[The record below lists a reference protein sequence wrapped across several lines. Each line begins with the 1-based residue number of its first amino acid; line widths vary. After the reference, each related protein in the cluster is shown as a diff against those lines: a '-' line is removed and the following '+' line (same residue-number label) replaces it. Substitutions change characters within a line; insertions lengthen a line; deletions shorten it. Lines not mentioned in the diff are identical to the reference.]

1 MSLNNVERSASE
13 ELGLDTL
20 MRQPAISE
28 TKNTLT
34 TRIRW
39 LLANMK
45 DFVILGTDNKALIEL
60 LGDTCKIKKYK
71 VHVTSFVLKTIYNT
85 AGPKQAPIASRFAS
99 SWALSLGTTHRG
111 EATKARSC
119 GVEAHV

>member
-20 MRQPAISE
+20 MRQLAMSG

-39 LLANMK
+39 LVANKK
-45 DFVILGTDNKALIEL
+45 DFVILGTDNKALIEV
-60 LGDTCKIKKYK
+60 LGDICNIKKCK
-71 VHVTSFVLKTIYNT
+71 VHVISFVLKTIYNT
-85 AGPKQAPIASRFAS
+85 AGPKQEPISSRFAG

-111 EATKARSC
+111 EATEARSC